1 MHCIH
6 GVDSF
11 LVLRHENEA
20 AEKQIRGVSV
30 ACAARRT
37 YRRRPIPSS
46 CERSVECSTVP
57 KDKKSARNCCL
68 MCISAD
74 RESQEACDKL
84 LQDRGPRG
92 LTDSGPQEC

>member
-1 MHCIH
+1 VHCIH

-11 LVLRHENEA
+11 LVLRHEDEA
-20 AEKQIRGVSV
+20 AEKQINGVSV

-57 KDKKSARNCCL
+57 KDRKSARNCCL
-68 MCISAD
+68 MGISAD
-74 RESQEACDKL
+74 CQLRGACGKL
-84 LQDRGPRG
+84 LQEARPTR
-92 LTDSGPQEC
+92 TH